1 MHERRAPAPAGGRS
15 PRRRPRP
22 SRVDPGHRWR
32 RALAAC
38 VAVAELVLLGLLL
51 FGPYFRVQQ
60 VRVEGNRRVPAGQV
74 AALAGLGSA
83 SLFAVD
89 PGAAAGRVGDLPWIR
104 TVSVGTSFPDGVT
117 IRVEEWQPVAAYHPG
132 SGRPWYLSDQAVA
145 LGPEG
150 GSGQEPD
157 GLVQVQGPGQK
168 PIRQGQQVLDARLLV
183 ALVNIQRDLP
193 DVIGQDVRSF
203 QLDSCGNLTM
213 VAGRGWKAQFGRV
226 LTPEEFASLRQKV
239 AALKAVSAKVNY
251 NSSDLDYVNV
261 MNPTQVAVMNKSSER
276 ALAAASPRP
285 SASPSPRA
293 SPNPAASPSPRASP
307 NPAASPSPAASA
319 GGGPVVIGPS
329 PGGPVPSV
337 SPCR

>member
-1 MHERRAPAPAGGRS
+1 MHERRPTPSRPPS

-22 SRVDPGHRWR
+22 SDVDPGRRWR
-32 RALAAC
+32 RALATCLAI
-38 VAVAELVLLGLLL
+38 AELGLLGLLL
-51 FGPYFRVQQ
+51 LGPYFRVQQ
-60 VRVEGNRRVPAGQV
+60 VRVEGSRRVPAGQV

-89 PGAAAGRVGDLPWIR
+89 PGVVAARVGASPWIR
-104 TVSVGTSFPDGVT
+104 TASAGTSLPHGVT
-117 IRVEEWQPVAAYHPG
+117 IRVEEWQPVAAYQPG

-150 GSGQEPD
+150 GGGRDPA
-157 GLVQVQGPGQK
+157 GLVQVQGPAQK

-251 NSSDLDYVNV
+251 NSPDLDYVNV
-261 MNPTQVAVMNKSSER
+261 MNPTQVAVKNRSSER

-285 SASPSPRA
+285 SV
-293 SPNPAASPSPRASP
+293 
-307 NPAASPSPAASA
+307 SPSPAASPTGA
-319 GGGPVVIGPS
+319 PAASPAPSPVVVAPS
-329 PGGPVPSV
+329 PQGPVPSV
-337 SPCR
+337 PPCR

>member
-1 MHERRAPAPAGGRS
+1 
-15 PRRRPRP
+15 
-22 SRVDPGHRWR
+22 
-32 RALAAC
+32 
-38 VAVAELVLLGLLL
+38 
-51 FGPYFRVQQ
+51 VQQ
-60 VRVEGNRRVPAGQV
+60 VRVEGNRRVPADQV

-89 PGAAAGRVGDLPWIR
+89 PGAVAGRVGASPWIR
-104 TVSVGTSFPDGVT
+104 TAKVGTGLPHGVT

-132 SGRPWYLSDQAVA
+132 PGRPWYLSDQAVA

-150 GSGQEPD
+150 GSGQDPD
-157 GLVQVQGPGQK
+157 GLVQVQGPAQK

-183 ALVNIQRDLP
+183 ALVNIRRDLP

-251 NSSDLDYVNV
+251 DSPDLDYVNV
-261 MNPTQVAVMNKSSER
+261 MNPTQVAVMTRSSER

-285 SASPSPRA
+285 SASPSPGGSPKPAAGAGPVA
-293 SPNPAASPSPRASP
+293 SPNPAASS
-307 NPAASPSPAASA
+307 SPAAPP

-329 PGGPVPSV
+329 SRGPVPSV